1 MRPRR
6 ILVACL
12 GSPNRSRLHPS
23 ADHTCRCSP
32 MPRKLEPPAAG
43 KADIALTLTRAAVAA
58 VPGIGGPAA
67 ELMGLIRPPLERR
80 LNDFL
85 NDVADHLAALEAE
98 QRLTR
103 ERLAQDE
110 QFLDVGSKGSTVQS
124 CITWTEGL
132 L

>member
-1 MRPRR
+1 
-6 ILVACL
+6 
-12 GSPNRSRLHPS
+12 
-23 ADHTCRCSP
+23 
-32 MPRKLEPPAAG
+32 
-43 KADIALTLTRAAVAA
+43 
-58 VPGIGGPAA
+58 
-67 ELMGLIRPPLERR
+67 MGLIRPPLERR

-132 L
+132 LPIEQAVGVKMCRFSVSLPA